1 MTEMAE
7 TAKKI
12 KVLIVDD
19 IQQTRV
25 DIRRLLYFEDDL
37 DVCGE
42 AENGEEALAAVARY
56 SPDVVLMDIN
66 MPVMDGITA
75 TQALSHSHPHVPVV
89 IISIQ
94 GEQEYLRKA
103 MVAGAR
109 DYLVKPL
116 SSEEMALTIRQCY
129 HLHQRNNHL
138 HPSPGGPGARE
149 GTDGKG
155 DVYKHKVIT
164 FFGGK
169 GGSGKSF
176 LAGNLAVALAKKKL
190 KTALVDLD
198 LQFGDIAVIFN
209 LAGTNTISDLVAQGA
224 GFGAEQLAGCLIRH
238 ASGVSV
244 LAAPFSPAEAEKI
257 TAEHVKQIIRMLKG
271 SFDCVVLDTA
281 AFLHEITLL
290 ALEESELI
298 LLPARRDIATI
309 KNARVSLDLLNSLEL
324 GDKVRV
330 LLNQANL
337 DTGIELAELEHSL
350 GSKIYHSVAGDE
362 RMVIASI
369 NRGIPLVMEHGSSEI
384 ARDLSR
390 LAEKVCN
397 GFTEE
402 IKTTERKVSLGKIF
416 SLNFG

>member
-1 MTEMAE
+1 MAKNEE

-19 IQQTRV
+19 IQQTRI
-25 DIRRLLYFEDDL
+25 DIRRLLYFEEDL
-37 DVCGE
+37 EVCGE
-42 AENGEEALAAVARY
+42 AENGEEALDAVARY

-66 MPVMDGITA
+66 MPVMDGIAA
-75 TQALSHSHPHVPVV
+75 TQALSHDHPHVAVV

-116 SSEEMALTIRQCY
+116 SSEDMALTIRQCY
-129 HLHQRNNHL
+129 QSRQRLNHSR
-138 HPSPGGPGARE
+138 PSPDGPGAAE
-149 GTDGKG
+149 GMKGKG
-155 DVYKHKVIT
+155 SACRVIS

-198 LQFGDIAVIFN
+198 LQFGDIAVMFN
-209 LAGTNTISDLVAQGA
+209 LSGTHAISDLVAQGA
-224 GFGAEQLAGCLIRH
+224 GTSAEQLAEYLIRH
-238 ASGVSV
+238 TSGVSV
-244 LAAPFSPAEAEKI
+244 LAAPSCPAEAENI
-257 TAEHVKQIIRMLKG
+257 TAEHVKQVIAILKK

-281 AFLHEITLL
+281 AFLNDITLL
-290 ALEESELI
+290 ALEEAELI
-298 LLPARRDIATI
+298 LIPVRRDIATI
-309 KNARVSLDLLNSLEL
+309 KNARAGLDLLNSLEL
-324 GDKVRV
+324 GNKARV

-369 NRGIPLVMEHGSSEI
+369 NRGIPLAMEHGNSEI
-384 ARDLSR
+384 SRDLSR

-402 IKTTERKVSLGKIF
+402 IKAPDRKVSLGKIF
-416 SLNFG
+416 SLNLG

>member
-1 MTEMAE
+1 MAEKEE

-19 IQQTRV
+19 IQQTRI
-25 DIRRLLYFEDDL
+25 DIRRLLYFEEDL
-37 DVCGE
+37 EVCGE
-42 AENGEEALAAVARY
+42 AENGAEAIAAVAKY

-75 TQALSHSHPHVPVV
+75 TQALSHAHPLVSVV

-116 SSEEMALTIRQCY
+116 SSEDMALTIRQCY
-129 HLHQRNNHL
+129 QLQQRNNRGSL
-138 HPSPGGPGARE
+138 SSDGPGAEE
-149 GTDGKG
+149 GTKRKG
-155 DVYKHKVIT
+155 GACKMIT
-164 FFGGK
+164 LFGGK
-169 GGSGKSF
+169 GGCGKSF
-176 LAGNLAVALAKKKL
+176 LAGNLAVALAKRKL

-198 LQFGDIAVIFN
+198 LQFGDIAVMFN
-209 LAGTNTISDLVAQGA
+209 LSGTNTISGFVAQGA
-224 GFGAEQLAGCLIRH
+224 GSGDEQLAEYLIRH
-238 ASGVSV
+238 TSGVSV
-244 LAAPFSPAEAEKI
+244 LAAPTCPAEAEII
-257 TAEHVKQIIRMLKG
+257 TAEHVKQVIHILKR
-271 SFDCVVLDTA
+271 SFDCVVIDTA

-290 ALEESELI
+290 ALEEAELI
-298 LLPARRDIATI
+298 FIPVRRDIATI
-309 KNARVSLDLLNSLEL
+309 KNTRASMDLLNSLGL
-324 GDKVRV
+324 GDKIRL

-337 DTGIELAELEHSL
+337 DSGIELAELEHSL

-384 ARDLSR
+384 SRDLSR
-390 LAEKVCN
+390 LAEKVGN
-397 GFTEE
+397 GFAEE
-402 IKTTERKVSLGKIF
+402 VKAANRKVSLGKIF